1 MTKTHMHKIL
11 DFPGKDPY
19 CLDCGATG
27 DNLATSPN
35 DLGAFLIGALTVEW
49 NRSDARPDPGELA
62 ADLISDGWVRDV
74 AETDLVTPE
83 DRLTDMIVEWN
94 RSDAHPD
101 PGELAAD
108 LISDGWVRDVAGGDD
123 FQIVE
128 DE

>member
-1 MTKTHMHKIL
+1 M
-11 DFPGKDPY
+11 
-19 CLDCGATG
+19 
-27 DNLATSPN
+27 
-35 DLGAFLIGALTVEW
+35 
-49 NRSDARPDPGELA
+49 
-62 ADLISDGWVRDV
+62 
-74 AETDLVTPE
+74 TPE